1 VREVLRGDMCVKGV
15 HYNSVFAAAPRLE
28 STRVFLALCVIF
40 GMKQLLFD
48 IKTAYLNADLDEDE
62 QVIVRYP
69 REQREYRL
77 NPETGVQEELYGLLI
92 KALYGHQSA
101 GRKWAAHRDSWAMM
115 KFSSNGWSIRQM
127 IKEPCWFVLLSNEH
141 SDDDPHRVWII
152 CHTDDCRVAADHMT
166 DAVYVSDAFSD
177 EFGIRLVST
186 GCMLGIDQKEWTDDD
201 GTRFLEINMERFID
215 DASAEYKHLFRKKPV
230 EIPFPERKFFSLCNE
245 DGTIRDPAGDEAN
258 RNHARGY
265 RSLVGVLL
273 WIGRNC
279 KLHCATGLH
288 HLSKVMSAPTDD
300 AFDCAI
306 WMLQYCYETKQH
318 GIRYKSSGDTS
329 LRVYYDASN
338 AKDPRDGKCTGGHV
352 AMLAGAAVT
361 ARCKKFAFVASND
374 SSSVVEFYE
383 LNYAT
388 QTACGLKELLV
399 DVGNGAEECANRPIP
414 VIGDN
419 SNARRWAIDRPVTPA
434 NMPIPNAF
442 WYVNE
447 QVRLDN
453 VVILDIDTKS
463 NPADLFTKNLG
474 REILRLIDWICG
486 YEPIPPVPDFTTP

>member
-1 VREVLRGDMCVKGV
+1 
-15 HYNSVFAAAPRLE
+15 
-28 STRVFLALCVIF
+28 
-40 GMKQLLFD
+40 
-48 IKTAYLNADLDEDE
+48 
-62 QVIVRYP
+62 
-69 REQREYRL
+69 
-77 NPETGVQEELYGLLI
+77 
-92 KALYGHQSA
+92 
-101 GRKWAAHRDSWAMM
+101 
-115 KFSSNGWSIRQM
+115 
-127 IKEPCWFVLLSNEH
+127 
-141 SDDDPHRVWII
+141 
-152 CHTDDCRVAADHMT
+152 
-166 DAVYVSDAFSD
+166 
-177 EFGIRLVST
+177 
-186 GCMLGIDQKEWTDDD
+186 
-201 GTRFLEINMERFID
+201 
-215 DASAEYKHLFRKKPV
+215 
-230 EIPFPERKFFSLCNE
+230 
-245 DGTIRDPAGDEAN
+245 
-258 RNHARGY
+258 
-265 RSLVGVLL
+265 
-273 WIGRNC
+273 
-279 KLHCATGLH
+279 
-288 HLSKVMSAPTDD
+288 MSAPTDD

-338 AKDPRDGKCTGGHV
+338 ALDPRDGKCTGGHV

-399 DVGNGAEECANRPIP
+399 DIGNGAEECANRPIP